1 MNTEAALLDE
11 ITGTTEAEPAPAP
24 EIVAEPAP
32 QPEAQPAP
40 AAPEVQPEPAP
51 TPQEEGRHVPLA
63 TFLDARDR
71 AKEAERRLA
80 EMEARAPKP
89 EAPAAPDPVDDPDGY
104 REFIRNEARQEA
116 LQSKFEMSDVM
127 AKQAHGAEA
136 VEAASAWAM
145 ERAKSDPSFA
155 AQYMREAHP
164 IDWIVRQHKRDAIVS
179 AIPDTGLD
187 DWIKAEAEKRGYVLQ
202 SAVPVAAPAAVT
214 QPAVTPAAPP
224 RSIASDTPAAAPAT
238 GSADFM
244 DIFRK

>member
-11 ITGTTEAEPAPAP
+11 ITGTPAADPAPAP
-24 EIVAEPAP
+24 DPVPAEPQADPALSPALTPDP
-32 QPEAQPAP
+32 QPN
-40 AAPEVQPEPAP
+40 PEP
-51 TPQEEGRHVPLA
+51 QSEGEGRHVPLA

-80 EMEARAPKP
+80 EMEAKAPKP
-89 EAPAAPDPVDDPDGY
+89 EAPKAPDPVDDPDGY
-104 REFIRNEARQEA
+104 REFVVNEARA
-116 LQSKFEMSDVM
+116 AATQSRFEMSDVI
-127 AKQAHGAEA
+127 AKQTHGEEA

-145 ERAKSDPSFA
+145 ERAKADPSFA
-155 AQYMREAHP
+155 AQYMREQHP

-179 AIPDTGLD
+179 AIPETGID

-202 SAVPVAAPAAVT
+202 SAVPVAAPAV
-214 QPAVTPAAPP
+214 VTPPAMTPAPP
-224 RSIASDTPAAAPAT
+224 RSIASDAPAAPPAP